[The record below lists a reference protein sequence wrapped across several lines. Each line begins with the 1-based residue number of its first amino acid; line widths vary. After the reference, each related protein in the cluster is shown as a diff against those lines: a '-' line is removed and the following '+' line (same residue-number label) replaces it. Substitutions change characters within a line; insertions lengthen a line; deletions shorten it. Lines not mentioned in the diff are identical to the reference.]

1 MSKLAV
7 ESEPD
12 IVVSELTARDV
23 FSLSNTVRKLF
34 GLWQCLIF
42 WPGYCPTHLHV
53 LSSPSRTLFKGWSGC
68 LVRKK
73 QGRPAFR
80 GLETPNKSCRT
91 VVLWLPIQGLSIRGS
106 WLIWGRDVTPA
117 LGLVLYCPECH
128 VVPTVREKVAYTDQ
142 CRWLRRGCIIQGDP

>member
-42 WPGYCPTHLHV
+42 
-53 LSSPSRTLFKGWSGC
+53 
-68 LVRKK
+68 
-73 QGRPAFR
+73 
-80 GLETPNKSCRT
+80 
-91 VVLWLPIQGLSIRGS
+91 
-106 WLIWGRDVTPA
+106 
-117 LGLVLYCPECH
+117 
-128 VVPTVREKVAYTDQ
+128 
-142 CRWLRRGCIIQGDP
+142 